1 VQDLK
6 LVRLTIDNFR
16 CIKHAE
22 LFFSGHTVLV
32 GDNNIGKSTVL
43 EAIDLVLGPE
53 RLRRI
58 PPINEHDFF
67 AGEYLS
73 NEECPVEIK
82 VEVVIAGLSDEQLR
96 HFSSNIEWWN
106 TEDKQLITEPP
117 PEQTDN
123 PNVVP
128 ALRVAFIGSYN
139 PEEDDFE
146 GKTYYMSPQSEDG
159 SYSIFGTNNK
169 RNCGFLYLRTLRTGT
184 RALSLERGSLLDII
198 LRLKKLRLKMWENIL
213 QQLRTL
219 SVADEPELGVSD
231 ILSSVQSAVQSLM
244 PVDCAD
250 NPHLRVSNLTRENLR
265 EILTVFM
272 STGSESTDGTEY
284 NAPFKLQGTGTI
296 NALVLSLLSIIAEL
310 KQSVIFAMEEPEIG
324 LPPHTQKR
332 IIESVISK
340 SSQAIFTSHSPY
352 VLEEFSPDKV
362 VLLNNCHGELQG
374 TPAQLPPSVKLKG
387 YREELRRRFC
397 EALLASRVLIAE
409 GRTEY
414 DAFIS
419 AARRLHELDPDNFK
433 TLSGLG
439 VAVINAGTD
448 AQVEPLARYFTSL
461 GKTVFAV
468 YDRQEEEVGNRI
480 KETVTYPF
488 EAPEK
493 GFENVILN
501 GSQENALRRYALCLV
516 DANLWPNHL
525 RDNAPTAETPNNLL
539 KETLSKFFRG
549 SKGEGTAADF
559 LYQCSVDEMPT
570 FLVDT
575 LKAICTVILGNQQH
589 QEELVEG

>member
-1 VQDLK
+1 ME

-22 LFFSGHTVLV
+22 LFFPGHTVLV
-32 GDNNIGKSTVL
+32 GDNNVGKSTVL

-73 NEECPVEIK
+73 YEECPVEIR
-82 VEVVIAGLSDEQLR
+82 VEAIIAGLSDEQLR

-106 TEDKQLITEPP
+106 TEDKQLIAEPP
-117 PEQTDN
+117 PEQTDE
-123 PNVVP
+123 PYVMP
-128 ALRVAFIGSYN
+128 ALRVAFIGAYN

-146 GKTYYMSPQSEDG
+146 GKTYFMSPQSEDG
-159 SYSIFGTNNK
+159 TLNIFGANSK

-198 LRLKKLRLKMWENIL
+198 LRLKELRLKMWENIL

-219 SVADEPELGVSD
+219 TVVDEPELGVSD
-231 ILSSVQSAVQSLM
+231 ILSSVQSAVKSLI
-244 PVDCAD
+244 PVDSAD
-250 NPHLRVSNLTRENLR
+250 NPHLQVSNLTRENLR
-265 EILTVFM
+265 EIITVFM
-272 STGSESTDGTEY
+272 STGSEATDGTAY

-332 IIESVISK
+332 IIESLISK

-352 VLEEFSPDKV
+352 VLEEFSPDKII
-362 VLLNNCHGELQG
+362 LLNNNSGELQG
-374 TPAQLPPSVKLKG
+374 TPAQLPPSVKLKS

-419 AARRLHELDPDNFK
+419 AARRLHELDQDKFK

-439 VAVINAGTD
+439 IAVINAGTD
-448 AQVEPLARYFTSL
+448 AQVEPLARYFTNL

-468 YDRQEEEVGNRI
+468 YDKQEEEVGNRI
-480 KETVTYPF
+480 KESVTYAF

-501 GSQENALRRYALCLV
+501 GSQENALRRFALSLV
-516 DANLWPNHL
+516 DANLWPYHL
-525 RDNAPTAETPNNLL
+525 RESTPTAEMSNNLL
-539 KETLSKFFRG
+539 KEALSRFFRG

-570 FLVDT
+570 FLLDT
-575 LKAICTVILGNQQH
+575 LEAICNAIFGNAQPQ
-589 QEELVEG
+589 ELVEES